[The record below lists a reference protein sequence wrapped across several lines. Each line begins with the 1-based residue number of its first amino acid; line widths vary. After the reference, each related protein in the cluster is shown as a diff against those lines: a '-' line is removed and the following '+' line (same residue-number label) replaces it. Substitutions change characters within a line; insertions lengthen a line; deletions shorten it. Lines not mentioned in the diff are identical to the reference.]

1 MFCSKHIQ
9 ENQQLRE
16 KLNQAEAKL
25 NDRAKELEALRSERD
40 VASRKCDEL
49 RVRQVMFAGVFE
61 RIGLYG
67 DSVQQVQGSLAQLA
81 IGMKDEREHSIR
93 AASTLNANLV
103 AVERIAGNLR
113 DMSERT
119 SATSSK
125 VEQLNERTSQI
136 GGIVQL
142 IKDVA
147 DQTNLLALNAAIEAA
162 RAGEQGR
169 GFAVVADEVRKLA
182 ERTATATRDIAS
194 LVSTIQ
200 QETRDV
206 KAMMELS
213 PQQATEFAR
222 DGEEATR
229 SMQGLND
236 LTRGMT
242 GTIAASALR
251 SFVETAKFDHLVF
264 KLEIYQV
271 FFGVS
276 AKQPGDFASH
286 TTCRL
291 GKWYY
296 EGDGKECFSK
306 LPGYKEVESPHM
318 RVHRHGV
325 EAVRCF
331 HAQAFDQGLVELRE
345 MEAASLNVLQEL
357 ERMAVSGRTDPSVL
371 CVHH

>member
-142 IKDVA
+142 LSLIH
-147 DQTNLLALNAAIEAA
+147 ISEP
-162 RAGEQGR
+162 
-169 GFAVVADEVRKLA
+169 
-182 ERTATATRDIAS
+182 TR
-194 LVSTIQ
+194 
-200 QETRDV
+200 
-206 KAMMELS
+206 
-213 PQQATEFAR
+213 P
-222 DGEEATR
+222 
-229 SMQGLND
+229 
-236 LTRGMT
+236 
-242 GTIAASALR
+242 
-251 SFVETAKFDHLVF
+251 
-264 KLEIYQV
+264 Y
-271 FFGVS
+271 
-276 AKQPGDFASH
+276 
-286 TTCRL
+286 
-291 GKWYY
+291 
-296 EGDGKECFSK
+296 
-306 LPGYKEVESPHM
+306 
-318 RVHRHGV
+318 
-325 EAVRCF
+325 
-331 HAQAFDQGLVELRE
+331 
-345 MEAASLNVLQEL
+345 
-357 ERMAVSGRTDPSVL
+357 
-371 CVHH
+371 